1 MQLTKGRGFFSLI
14 MQRSNRDNDNKSTD
28 VKDGEKNGFKRLLC
42 MFKKQ
47 ENIDENKISLSTVKT
62 PLRSLSTVNRH
73 LASQKPNQN
82 NLIQTPGMK
91 NNGKI
96 AAYPLSAI
104 KFIR

>member
-1 MQLTKGRGFFSLI
+1 MKLTKGGGFFSSI

-47 ENIDENKISLSTVKT
+47 ENIDDNKRSLSTVKT
-62 PLRSLSTVNRH
+62 H

-91 NNGKI
+91 NNGKFI
-96 AAYPLSAI
+96 PLSAI
-104 KFIR
+104 RFIR